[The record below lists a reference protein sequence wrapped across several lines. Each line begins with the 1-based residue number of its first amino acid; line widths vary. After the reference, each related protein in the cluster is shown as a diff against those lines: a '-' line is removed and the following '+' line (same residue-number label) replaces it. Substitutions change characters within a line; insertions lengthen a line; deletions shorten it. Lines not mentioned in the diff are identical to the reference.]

1 MRFVSKVN
9 CRVIGNNVSV
19 CDAVVLED
27 GVFCGPGMVFTNV
40 IDPRSHIVRKREY
53 KPTLVKGATSV

>member
-19 CDAVVLED
+19 FDAVVLED
-27 GVFCGPGMVFTNV
+27 GVFCGPSMVFTNV
-40 IDPRSHIVRKREY
+40 IDPRSQIVRKREY